1 MKLYIDSDP
10 FLSLRPFPANPTNQF
25 VEHWHEVLFFVVF
38 FHTIMLAAPMVNSK
52 VFGQFYNDLSKK
64 DQKTK
69 LNYDIR
75 IVSLIQA
82 IMSVFFCIP
91 MFFHPLFKENPV
103 RGTYPFAAFVNS
115 FTVGYFIWD
124 LLYCCAFHFDLFGM
138 EFLFHAFGALFVFG
152 TTYFPFCQPYLC
164 SFLIYELST
173 PFVQLHWMFTR
184 SPKGMWSDKLITING
199 LCLMVAFF
207 SVRLIW
213 GVYATIKSIFLCW
226 PERSHYPIWL
236 LPCVYLLNSGFQ
248 FLNFMW
254 FSKMIKIATK
264 KLNGANKEELVNLEQ
279 KLEKVE

>member
-1 MKLYIDSDP
+1 MKLYIESDP
-10 FLSLRPFPANPTNQF
+10 FLFLRPFPANPSNQL
-25 VEHWHEVLFFVVF
+25 VEHWHEVAFFTIF
-38 FHTIMLAAPMVNSK
+38 FHVIMLIAPTLNSK
-52 VFGQFYNDLSKK
+52 VFGKFYDDLSINDK
-64 DQKTK
+64 KTK

-75 IVSLIQA
+75 IVSLVQA
-82 IMSVFFCIP
+82 ILSVIFCIP
-91 MFFHPLFKENPV
+91 MFLHPLYLKNPV
-103 RGTYPFAAFVNS
+103 RGTYQFAAFVNS

-124 LLYCCAFHFDLFGM
+124 LLYCCVFHFDMFGI

-152 TTYFPFCQPYLC
+152 VTYFPFCQPFLC

-184 SPKGMWSDKLITING
+184 SPKGMWSDKIITING
-199 LCLMVAFF
+199 IFLITAFF

-226 PERSHYPIWL
+226 PQRQYYPFWL
-236 LPCVYLLNSGFQ
+236 LPSVYILNLGFQ

-264 KLNGANKEELVNLEQ
+264 KFGGESKKIKKDN
-279 KLEKVE
+279 